1 MNKNELINQLSQ
13 DIIGYV
19 MSGSLKNREIA
30 RQIKPGDLNE
40 RFEDYELLLD
50 LHFILKDDV
59 VNFVRRLP
67 QRIRNIRTETESVS
81 KTRRGTVDGHINWGA
96 TVKKR
101 YSQNPRDNSLFVCD
115 NRSEDYDISENVV
128 LKRLIS
134 VIYSTI
140 DQSNGYLKSE
150 YNWASNTWRG
160 EEELIDEL
168 ERIVE
173 RNVHV
178 KRIRDPETYEP
189 TERMLIT
196 AESSRQTIY
205 QDAARLLRTRQR
217 LHQGDQEELKQL
229 LDNTAI
235 TPDDDGKLFELFV
248 LFRFVAV
255 LEDMFDQQPN
265 FNTITTGQ
273 KEIAKFDGDP
283 ELVLYHDKSAK
294 DRDLSFRTEEE
305 VTGRLKTRS
314 EKVQEVAHSVASTY
328 FQTDFQNQTGRPDII
343 VLEIND
349 KSTDDYEY
357 LITEAKYRTG
367 TDRIRQGI
375 KESLEYL
382 AFLRLEGQ
390 FVFGDESNE
399 DYFGSGWNG
408 LLVTQDLNQETAS
421 FEEQKDSEI
430 KILQASELSSQL
442 QSVIGNAF

>member
-30 RQIKPGDLNE
+30 RQIKPDDLNE

-59 VNFVRRLP
+59 VDFVKQLP

-115 NRSEDYDISENVV
+115 NRSEDYDIPENVV

-150 YNWASNTWRG
+150 YDWASNTWKG

-178 KRIRDPETYEP
+178 KRIRSPENYEP

-196 AESSRQTIY
+196 AEGSRQTIY

-248 LFRFVAV
+248 LFRFVSV

-273 KEIAKFDGDP
+273 NEIAKFDGDP

-328 FQTDFQNQTGRPDII
+328 FQTDFQDQTGRPDII
-343 VLEIND
+343 VLEIHD
-349 KSTDDYEY
+349 KSINDYEY

-367 TDRIRQGI
+367 TDSIRQGI

-382 AFLRLEGQ
+382 AFLRLEDQ

-421 FEEQKDSEI
+421 FEEQEDSEI
-430 KILQASELSSQL
+430 KILQASELRGQL
-442 QSVIGNAF
+442 QSVIENAF